1 MISLGFDTATAVT
14 VVCLCGVEGEP
25 LVYTQERPAGPE
37 KRPDHSAEL
46 LPRIKELLDRAGA
59 GFRDVGQIAVGVGPG
74 TYTGMRIGIAT
85 ANALAQALSIPIR
98 PFSTLKLLAAGMS
111 CELEET
117 ELVPVIDAKR
127 GQLFISLYIREGE
140 GLRRVGDEVVSAA
153 GGLSAVLE
161 TSEAGQTVVAGDGA
175 IRYREEIERS
185 GIKVAPA
192 ISRSHMLQAARICE
206 ILEETPLL
214 GPGEVVPRYLR
225 LPDAEI
231 NLRAGKLTHRK

>member
-1 MISLGFDTATAVT
+1 MITLGFDTATAVSA
-14 VVCLCGVEGEP
+14 VCLCCVEGGP
-25 LVYTQERPAGPE
+25 LVYEQGSPAGLD
-37 KRPDHSAEL
+37 KRPNHSAEL

-59 GFRDVGQIAVGVGPG
+59 GFRDLGQIAVGVGPG

-98 PFSTLKLLAAGMS
+98 PFSTLRLLAAGMAR
-111 CELEET
+111 ELNEAV
-117 ELVPVIDAKR
+117 LAPVIDAKR

-140 GLRRVGDEVVSAA
+140 GLRRVRDEAVCAP
-153 GGLSAVLE
+153 GGVSAVLE
-161 TSEAGQTVVAGDGA
+161 ISEAGETVVAGDGA

-192 ISRSHMLQAARICE
+192 INRSHKLQAARICE
-206 ILEETPLL
+206 ILEATPLL

-231 NLRAGKLTHRK
+231 NLRAGKLRQKK